1 MLDADQRS
9 CHTNCRLVTSG
20 AAGKTFKCPTKD
32 KTASVSMPQLITT
45 WVLAWMLHWLF
56 VLIAHFTETKWCIRT
71 DKYHWSEGTFKV
83 PGQPGYKMITGS
95 INLTN
100 YNATL
105 AEITAITG
113 KFKAAP
119 RVILEGISSGGHL
132 VTWVAA
138 SKAVKALVSTT
149 GAEAATD
156 VNVGTINFIA
166 IGV

>member
-1 MLDADQRS
+1 MAAYAQTTTIDQR
-9 CHTNCRLVTSG
+9 V
-20 AAGKTFKCPTKD
+20 P
-32 KTASVSMPQLITT
+32 
-45 WVLAWMLHWLF
+45 
-56 VLIAHFTETKWCIRT
+56 
-71 DKYHWSEGTFKV
+71 FKV

-138 SKAVKALVSTT
+138 SKSVKALVSTT